1 MQQKTVSRLPMSVVL
16 SALLCMSAGCG
27 VMKPFY
33 TESPR
38 PDKNQVEAVQSMNEA
53 NVPVIVGA
61 QTDKQCKIASVAR
74 AAIHN
79 IQNATRPEQVEG
91 ITNIA
96 ANAIEGIQHADG
108 TAKILGNM
116 QGKSIQ
122 QILQMP
128 TAEYLAYAA
137 MQGPQAE
144 SNRQKAYEGIK
155 AGWAWTTSTIA
166 EVAGIATGGTGLLTV
181 LGLVAKRA
189 MQRRKLLEETGKI
202 INEFAADQPESGEE
216 LKTALAVAH
225 SKLPVNAKKEFG
237 LS

>member
-1 MQQKTVSRLPMSVVL
+1 MKFGFTISLLFFSVVGCA
-16 SALLCMSAGCG
+16 AL
-27 VMKPFY
+27 KPFY

-38 PDKNQVEAVQSMNEA
+38 PDKNQITAVQTMNEK
-53 NVPVIVGA
+53 NVPIIVHA
-61 QTDKQCKIASVAR
+61 QTDKQNKIDRVAR
-74 AAIHN
+74 AAIYSMKS
-79 IQNATRPEQVEG
+79 ATRKDQIAG
-91 ITNIA
+91 ISNVA
-96 ANAIEGIQHADG
+96 ANAIDGIQHADG

-144 SNRQKAYEGIK
+144 ANRQKAYEGIK
-155 AGWAWTTSTIA
+155 AGWSWTAGTIA
-166 EVAGIATGGTGLLTV
+166 EVAGIATGGTGLMTM
-181 LGLVAKRA
+181 LGLALRKA
-189 MQRRKLLEETGKI
+189 MERRKLLEVTGKVI
-202 INEFAADQPESGEE
+202 EEFTEEQPETGEE

>member
-1 MQQKTVSRLPMSVVL
+1 MHTKTRIPLVVSV
-16 SALLCMSAGCG
+16 LLCLFAGCAAL
-27 VMKPFY
+27 KPFY

-38 PDKNQVEAVQSMNEA
+38 PNKNQVSAVQGMNEK
-53 NVPVIVGA
+53 NVPVIVHA
-61 QTDKQCKIASVAR
+61 QTDKQNKIASVAR

-79 IQNATRPEQVEG
+79 IQNATKPEQVDG
-91 ITNIA
+91 ITNVA

-128 TAEYLAYAA
+128 TAEYLAYASF
-137 MQGPQAE
+137 QGPQAE
-144 SNRQKAYEGIK
+144 ANRQKAYEGIK
-155 AGWAWTTSTIA
+155 AGWQWTSGTIA
-166 EVAGIATGGTGLLTV
+166 ELAGIATGGTGMLTV
-181 LGLVAKRA
+181 LGLA
-189 MQRRKLLEETGKI
+189 MKKLLERRKLLLATGKVI
-202 INEFAADQPESGEE
+202 EEFAADQPETGED

-225 SKLPVNAKKEFG
+225 SKLPTNAKKEFG

>member
-1 MQQKTVSRLPMSVVL
+1 MRKYNILVIIISLVFL
-16 SALLCMSAGCG
+16 STLGCAAL
-27 VMKPFY
+27 KPFY

-38 PDKNQVEAVQSMNEA
+38 PDAKQVAAVQSMNET
-53 NVPVIVGA
+53 NVPVIVHA
-61 QTDKQCKIASVAR
+61 QTDKQAKIASVAR

-79 IQNATRPEQVEG
+79 IKNTTGTKQVEG

-96 ANAIEGIQHADG
+96 ANAIESIQHADG

-144 SNRQKAYEGIK
+144 TNRQKAYEGIK
-155 AGWAWTTSTIA
+155 AGMEWTAGTIT
-166 EVAGIATGGTGLLTV
+166 EVAGIATGGTGLLTM
-181 LGLVAKRA
+181 LGLALKKSLE
-189 MQRRKLLEETGKI
+189 RRKLLEVTGKV
-202 INEFAADQPESGEE
+202 INEFAADQPEKGEE

-225 SKLPVNAKKEFG
+225 SQLPTNAKKEFG
-237 LS
+237 LT

>member
-1 MQQKTVSRLPMSVVL
+1 MYIAPAFLIYHL
-16 SALLCMSAGCG
+16 AAGCA

-38 PDKNQVEAVQSMNEA
+38 PDARQISAVQSINER
-53 NVPVIVGA
+53 NVPVIVSA
-61 QTDKQCKIASVAR
+61 QTDKQNKIASVAR

-79 IQNATRPEQVEG
+79 IRNAITSEQVEG

-96 ANAIEGIQHADG
+96 ANAIGGIQHADG

-122 QILQMP
+122 QLLQMP
-128 TAEYLAYAA
+128 TAEYLAYTT

-144 SNRQKAYEGIK
+144 KNREAAYEGIK
-155 AGWAWTTSTIA
+155 AGWEWTTSTIA
-166 EVAGIATGGTGLLTV
+166 EIAGAATGGAGLITV
-181 LGLVAKRA
+181 LGLALRKA
-189 MQRRKLLEETGKI
+189 MERRKLLEVTGKVI
-202 INEFAADQPESGEE
+202 DEFAADNPDAGEE
-216 LKTALAVAH
+216 LKESLAVAH
-225 SKLPVNAKKEFG
+225 SELPINAKKEFG

>member
-1 MQQKTVSRLPMSVVL
+1 MHTKTRL
-16 SALLCMSAGCG
+16 ALLMPVLFCLFAGCAAA
-27 VMKPFY
+27 MKPFY

-38 PDKNQVEAVQSMNEA
+38 PEEHQVSAAQSMNEK

-61 QTDKQCKIASVAR
+61 QTDKQGKIDRVAR
-74 AAIHN
+74 SAIHN
-79 IQNATRPEQVEG
+79 ITKTTTPAQVEG
-91 ITNIA
+91 ITNIT
-96 ANAIEGIQHADG
+96 ANAIRGIQHADG

-144 SNRQKAYEGIK
+144 DNRQKAYEGIK
-155 AGWAWTTSTIA
+155 AGWEWTSGTIA

-181 LGLVAKRA
+181 LGLVLQKA
-189 MQRRKLLEETGKI
+189 MKRRKLLESTGKVI
-202 INEFAADQPESGEE
+202 DEFAAEQPVHGEG

-225 SKLPVNAKKEFG
+225 SKLGVNAKKEFG

>member
-1 MQQKTVSRLPMSVVL
+1 MHIKTCFPIFVSVALPCVF
-16 SALLCMSAGCG
+16 AGCAAL
-27 VMKPFY
+27 KPFY

-38 PDKNQVEAVQSMNEA
+38 PDKNQIAAVQTMNEK

-61 QTDKQCKIASVAR
+61 QTDKQQKIARVAS
-74 AAIHN
+74 AAIWN
-79 IQNATRPEQVEG
+79 IAKATRAEQVEG

-144 SNRQKAYEGIK
+144 ANRQKAYEGIK
-155 AGWAWTTSTIA
+155 TGWEWTSSAIA
-166 EVAGIATGGTGLLTV
+166 EVAGMATGGITLSTL
-181 LGLVAKRA
+181 LGLFMRKAAVRK
-189 MQRRKLLEETGKI
+189 KLLYADGKVIEEHADDEMKADLAKAHSGI
-202 INEFAADQPESGEE
+202 AAD
-216 LKTALAVAH
+216 
-225 SKLPVNAKKEFG
+225 AKKEHG
-237 LS
+237 LI

>member
-1 MQQKTVSRLPMSVVL
+1 MRYCFLISIIFLF
-16 SALLCMSAGCG
+16 AGCA
-27 VMKPFY
+27 VLKPFY

-38 PDKNQVEAVQSMNEA
+38 PDRNQIAAVQSMN
-53 NVPVIVGA
+53 NTNIPTIVHA
-61 QTDKQCKIASVAR
+61 QTDKQNKIASVAR

-79 IQNATRPEQVEG
+79 IQNATNSEQVEG

-144 SNRQKAYEGIK
+144 ANRQKAYEGIK
-155 AGWAWTTSTIA
+155 AGWSWTTGTIA
-166 EVAGIATGGTGLLTV
+166 EVAGMATGGTGLITM
-181 LGLVAKRA
+181 LGLALRKA
-189 MQRRKLLEETGKI
+189 MERRKLLEVTGKV
-202 INEFAADQPESGEE
+202 INEFTAEQPEKGEE

-225 SKLPVNAKKEFG
+225 SKLPVNAKREFG

>member
-1 MQQKTVSRLPMSVVL
+1 MYIAPAFLIYHL
-16 SALLCMSAGCG
+16 AAGCA

-38 PDKNQVEAVQSMNEA
+38 PERVQVLAAQSINER
-53 NVPVIVGA
+53 NVPVIVSA
-61 QTDKQCKIASVAR
+61 QTDKQNKIASVAR

-79 IQNATRPEQVEG
+79 IRNAATSEQVEG
-91 ITNIA
+91 ITNVA
-96 ANAIEGIQHADG
+96 ANAINGIQHADG

-144 SNRQKAYEGIK
+144 ANRQKAYEGIK
-155 AGWAWTTSTIA
+155 AGWEWTSGTIA
-166 EVAGIATGGTGLLTV
+166 EVAGAATGGTGLLTI
-181 LGLVAKRA
+181 LGLALKKA
-189 MQRRKLLEETGKI
+189 MERRKLLEATGKVI
-202 INEFAADQPESGEE
+202 EEFAIDQPEHGEE
-216 LKTALAVAH
+216 LKTALAIEH
-225 SKLPVNAKKEFG
+225 SKLPIDAKKEFR

>member
-1 MQQKTVSRLPMSVVL
+1 MKFGFIIFLLIFSVVGCA
-16 SALLCMSAGCG
+16 AL
-27 VMKPFY
+27 KPFY

-38 PDKNQVEAVQSMNEA
+38 PDKNQIKAVQSMTEA
-53 NVPVIVGA
+53 NVPVIVHA
-61 QTDKQCKIASVAR
+61 QTDKQSKIASVAR
-74 AAIHN
+74 AAIHSMRS
-79 IQNATRPEQVEG
+79 ATKPNQVQG

-144 SNRQKAYEGIK
+144 ANRQKAYEGIK
-155 AGWAWTTSTIA
+155 AGWSWTTGTIA
-166 EVAGIATGGTGLLTV
+166 EVAGMATGGTGLITM
-181 LGLVAKRA
+181 LGLVLRKA
-189 MQRRKLLEETGKI
+189 MERRKLLEVTGKVI
-202 INEFAADQPESGEE
+202 KEFAEEQPDQGEE